1 METSYEFLAIFQ
13 KLSITEDEDMDDNTC
28 TKLAVN
34 EASVNSSS
42 ESSDHTG
49 GVCKPVTFLHR
60 GEVHPVV
67 YLHESLLSS
76 HTDDIRKFFN
86 PMILFSF
93 PNFNSLFS
101 FCLPFIKYFGPV

>member
-1 METSYEFLAIFQ
+1 
-13 KLSITEDEDMDDNTC
+13 MDDNTC

-42 ESSDHTG
+42 ESSDHAG

-76 HTDDIRKFFN
+76 HTDDIRKLFDFV
-86 PMILFSF
+86 LFS
-93 PNFNSLFS
+93 SL
-101 FCLPFIKYFGPV
+101 